1 MHGVSFSGLELPFA
15 VFGRFLIMS
24 QCCYVFVYFYLFILA
39 ILLGH
44 LKMPFEDI
52 KNSLL
57 AMDEKKFSEAHLK
70 QLLLYAP
77 DSKEVTNTSRQT
89 GRPMKC
95 TLNSTVGRN
104 VLFL

>member
-1 MHGVSFSGLELPFA
+1 MPL
-15 VFGRFLIMS
+15 LI
-24 QCCYVFVYFYLFILA
+24 FIFFFLA

-77 DSKEVTNTSRQT
+77 DSKEVTNTSPQT

-104 VLFL
+104 VQFVSLKMVVG

>member
-1 MHGVSFSGLELPFA
+1 
-15 VFGRFLIMS
+15 MS
-24 QCCYVFVYFYLFILA
+24 LFILFYFILFLA

-77 DSKEVTNTSRQT
+77 DSKEVTANTSPQT

-104 VLFL
+104 VLFLEDGCWLVMAWKITYDSLNWSS